1 VRSRWSIL
9 AVLFAVR
16 ATMAFQFRSVA
27 AVAPLL
33 GHEFGAGTGDIGI
46 LIGRHFAPGAGAAG
60 RRNRA
65 PVRRQD
71 DGACGSRADVRRRP
85 DDGVRGIISSSL
97 RIRIKAV
104 CFTVIANVPL
114 TVMTVGSSSP
124 IGAAKMALAQKK
136 SVVPAAEERRRFQR
150 VKVHLLGRYMLPD
163 RREFPCQIINMSP
176 GGLAMLAPGIGNVGD
191 RVIAY
196 LDHIG
201 RVEGK
206 ITRII
211 DNGFA
216 MSVGATPRKRDKLA
230 AQLTWLA
237 NRDILNLPEDRRH
250 DRIVPRN
257 PIALMTLEDGS
268 QMTCRIID
276 LSLSGAAIAAE
287 KRPPVQS
294 RVSLG
299 RVQAQVV
306 RHLEE
311 GFALE
316 FVHEQLAET
325 LEDSISER

>member
-1 VRSRWSIL
+1 
-9 AVLFAVR
+9 
-16 ATMAFQFRSVA
+16 
-27 AVAPLL
+27 
-33 GHEFGAGTGDIGI
+33 
-46 LIGRHFAPGAGAAG
+46 
-60 RRNRA
+60 
-65 PVRRQD
+65 
-71 DGACGSRADVRRRP
+71 
-85 DDGVRGIISSSL
+85 
-97 RIRIKAV
+97 
-104 CFTVIANVPL
+104 
-114 TVMTVGSSSP
+114 
-124 IGAAKMALAQKK
+124 MALAKK
-136 SVVPAAEERRRFQR
+136 SILPAAEERRRFQR

-176 GGLAMLAPGIGNVGD
+176 GGLALLAPGIGNVGD

-216 MSVGATPRKRDKLA
+216 MTVGATARKRDKLA

-257 PIALMTLEDGS
+257 PISILTLEDGS
-268 QMTCRIID
+268 KMSCRIRH
-276 LSLSGAAIAAE
+276 LPQAAAAIAP
-287 KRPPVQS
+287 KPRPPLN
-294 RVSLG
+294 SLVLLG
-299 RVQAQVV
+299 EVQARVV
-306 RHLEE
+306 RNLEE

-325 LEDSISER
+325 LEDSVSAR